1 MLLLV
6 HLFLNSI
13 KGSHCTLIRART
25 RASNGSWV
33 NMCQP
38 NLNTVAFQKRAMT
51 ITLLSKPGRKA
62 GAEHR
67 KKMQQDITLSDP
79 LWNANFMGPQRA
91 TTKKGTTCSLVTEAL
106 CRKRGYPRP
115 VPNIIYTIH
124 PAAAYN
130 RINEV
135 LKKTSTFETSPTEF
149 STILDDRSYSLPH
162 LNFLHLYES

>member
-1 MLLLV
+1 MLLV

-33 NMCQP
+33 NMGQP
-38 NLNTVAFQKRAMT
+38 NLNTVAFQKRVT
-51 ITLLSKPGRKA
+51 TTTLLSKPGRKA
-62 GAEHR
+62 GAERR
-67 KKMQQDITLSDP
+67 KQMQQDITLSDP
-79 LWNANFMGPQRA
+79 LWNANFMGPLRA
-91 TTKKGTTCSLVTEAL
+91 NPKKGTTCSLVIEAL

-115 VPNIIYTIH
+115 IPNTMYTIH

-130 RINEV
+130 QVNEV
-135 LKKTSTFETSPTEF
+135 LKKISTFENSPPTEF
-149 STILDDRSYSLPH
+149 STTLDYRSYSLPH